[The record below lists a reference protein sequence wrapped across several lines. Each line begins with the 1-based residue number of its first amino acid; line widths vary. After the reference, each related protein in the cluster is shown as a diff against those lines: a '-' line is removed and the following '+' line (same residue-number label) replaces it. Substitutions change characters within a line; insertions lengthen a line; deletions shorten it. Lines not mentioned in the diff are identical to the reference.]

1 MNSGLDSR
9 VIASFLES
17 GRTMAN
23 AGQAAAIVAGFGS
36 IAGHAAL
43 PRLLFASS
51 LVCWLA
57 EGCFAARVRLD
68 AALFQHLAEQPE
80 EPWRRV
86 DELVNSLSHR
96 RAGEHRDI
104 EDRRRGALTLWRRQ
118 VIALALQFVILISA
132 VFLEAARPL

>member
-1 MNSGLDSR
+1 MNIGLDSR
-9 VIASFLES
+9 ATASFLES
-17 GRTMAN
+17 GRTIAD

-57 EGCFAARVRLD
+57 ESWFAARVRID

-80 EPWRRV
+80 ESWRRV
-86 DELVNSLSHR
+86 DELVNSVSHR
-96 RAGEHRDI
+96 RAREHRNV
-104 EDRRRGALTLWRRQ
+104 EDRRRGALTLWRGQ
-118 VIALALQFVILISA
+118 GIALALQFVILISA
-132 VFLEAARPL
+132 VFLETARPL